1 MFVALI
7 VRPIHLW
14 QMRRPPVFSVL
25 MGDARSY
32 DTWAQAIAGGNR
44 LGTDVF
50 YQAPLYP
57 YFLGAIYATLG
68 RDLTVVRVI
77 QAIVGAASCTILGLA
92 AARPVRQAHWSGRR
106 SGTRALRPCH
116 FL

>member
-32 DTWAQAIAGGNR
+32 DTWAQRSPAAIGWGPMSSIR
-44 LGTDVF
+44 RRYIHISL
-50 YQAPLYP
+50 APSTRHS
-57 YFLGAIYATLG
+57 GATSPSSA
-68 RDLTVVRVI
+68 
-77 QAIVGAASCTILGLA
+77 
-92 AARPVRQAHWSGRR
+92 
-106 SGTRALRPCH
+106 
-116 FL
+116 